1 MTSRIP
7 DERIVLAGLLVVF
20 LCRAAI
26 AHAIVPPWQGPDEPG
41 HFSRAYQ
48 VGLPMK
54 LQSVADAEIL
64 QSMVRHGWWALYEDP
79 PPQQL
84 KAIQDVY
91 GLGIGTLA
99 YPLYYSIAG
108 VVLRVSR
115 PADVDTAYTHLR
127 FLSVVLAAVT
137 LMLGWAGS
145 RVLLGPEVALGST
158 AIGMLHPQFLLSA
171 ISVNADALLFTCGAF
186 VWWQAARAITGHRR
200 DLSVALML
208 VGSVA
213 AMFAKRWGLV
223 LIGTAAAVAVAAF
236 YVNRTHR
243 FGRRDVLLMS
253 GVGIAGAA
261 VVAAAW
267 LLFQEQ
273 VVYWKYM
280 LIDVFTI
287 RRPLDQATASEALRF
302 LRMAVDY
309 FWLIGGWL
317 QFQPPKSWLWVAR
330 VLVVGGLVGAAVVF
344 LESRGDRT
352 RQAVAWFFMMVQV
365 IAMLVVVFWITTP
378 SAPQARYLFPAF
390 VPITVVLYIGLRRLV
405 PSAIHRYW
413 PAVLV
418 VLLALMDFTGFTTV
432 HIPTYVR

>member
-1 MTSRIP
+1 M
-7 DERIVLAGLLVVF
+7 AF

-26 AHAIVPPWQGPDEPG
+26 AHALVPQWQGPDEPG

-48 VGLPMK
+48 VGAPFK
-54 LQSVADAEIL
+54 LASVADEEIL
-64 QSMVRHGWWALYEDP
+64 QSMVRHGWWAMYEDP
-79 PPQQL
+79 PPEQL
-84 KAIQDVY
+84 KSFGDVN

-108 VVLRVSR
+108 VLLRVSR

-127 FLSVVLAAVT
+127 FLSVILSAVT
-137 LMLGWAGS
+137 LLLGWAGS

-186 VWWQAARAITGHRR
+186 VWWQAARALTGHRR
-200 DLSVALML
+200 DFSVALML

-223 LIGTAAAVAVAAF
+223 LIGTAAVVAAASF
-236 YVNRTHR
+236 RMNRTQR

-253 GVGIAGAA
+253 GIGIAGAA
-261 VVAAAW
+261 ALAAGW
-267 LLFQEQ
+267 LLFPDQ
-273 VVYWKYM
+273 VIYWKYL
-280 LIDVFTI
+280 LIDVFTV
-287 RRPLDQATASEALRF
+287 RRSLDQATAAEALQF
-302 LRMAVDY
+302 LRMTVDY

-317 QFQPPKSWLWVAR
+317 QFQPPTAWLWVAR
-330 VLVVGGLVGAAVVF
+330 VLVVGGFAGAAVVF
-344 LESRGDRT
+344 VESRADRT
-352 RQAVAWFFMMVQV
+352 RQALAWFFATVQV
-365 IAMLVVVFWITTP
+365 IATLIVVFWITVP

-390 VPITVVLYIGLRRLV
+390 VPMTVLLYIGLRRV
-405 PSAIHRYW
+405 APSAIRQYW
-413 PAVLV
+413 PAALV
-418 VLLALMDFTGFTTV
+418 VLLALMDLTGFTTV